1 MKSQGP
7 SLRNAR
13 ELRKHCTD
21 AELLLWRSLRDCQM
35 QGIKFKRQQPIE
47 RYIVDFVAFAVKL
60 IVEIDG
66 SQHMESRCSD
76 EVRDVCLR
84 RNGFTVLRFWNNE
97 VFENLPGCLKL
108 SGCIAL
114 VQLPTPQ
121 IWQLPPHPDPP
132 PPGGRESFK
141 QTGWIT

>member
-1 MKSQGP
+1 
-7 SLRNAR
+7 
-13 ELRKHCTD
+13 
-21 AELLLWRSLRDCQM
+21 M

-47 RYIVDFVAFAVKL
+47 RYIVDFVAFTAKL

-97 VFENLPGCLKL
+97 VFENLPGVLEVIRLHCAGPVAN
-108 SGCIAL
+108 SSNMAASPSPRPSPARGE
-114 VQLPTPQ
+114 
-121 IWQLPPHPDPP
+121 
-132 PPGGRESFK
+132 GEF
-141 QTGWIT
+141 